1 MKLYLAESGHLIQS
15 YLKECIMGG
24 IPKGLKLYM
33 LGSFYYIN
41 DNFIKILP
49 YLDDVLIDSGA
60 FTFMQNK
67 KTTNIDWEDYVERYG
82 NFIKKYKIKK
92 YFELDIDKI
101 VGYEEVKRLRKKLE
115 DIVGWKCIPVFHRSR
130 GKEEFLKLI
139 KEYDYIALG
148 GIAIKDIKRNEYKY
162 FKWFIDEAHKNNC
175 KIHGLGFTNLE
186 GIKKFHFDSVDSTS
200 WTTGNRFGAVYKFNG
215 KTVIKYDKPKGTRVK
230 AREVAINNFIE
241 WVKFSNYA
249 DKHL

>member
-1 MKLYLAESGHLIQS
+1 MKLYLASERSMHK
-15 YLKECIMGG
+15 YLKKCITGG
-24 IPKGLKLYM
+24 IPKDLKLYV
-33 LGSFYYIN
+33 LESFYYIN
-41 DNFIKILP
+41 ENFIKLLP

-67 KTTNIDWEDYVERYG
+67 KTTNINWDDYVEKYG

-101 VGYEEVKRLRKKLE
+101 VGYEEVKRLRNKLE
-115 DIVGWKCIPVFHRSR
+115 NIVGWKCIPVFHRNR
-130 GKEEFLKLI
+130 GKDEFLKLI
-139 KEYDYIALG
+139 KEYNYIALG
-148 GIAIKDIKRNEYKY
+148 GIAIKDINRTEYKY
-162 FKWFIDEAHKNNC
+162 FKWFIDEAHKKNC

-186 GIKKFHFDSVDSTS
+186 GIKKYHFDSVDSTTWVS
-200 WTTGNRFGAVYKFNG
+200 GNRFGKVYKFNG
-215 KTVIKYDKPKGTRVK
+215 KNIIIYNKLPGTRMK
-230 AREVAINNFIE
+230 TRETAINNFIE

>member
-1 MKLYLAESGHLIQS
+1 MKIYLASINASIYKSIHNSG
-15 YLKECIMGG
+15 GFNN
-24 IPKGLKLYM
+24 LKLYI
-33 LGSFYYIN
+33 LESFYYI
-41 DNFIKILP
+41 DDKFIKLLP

-67 KTTNIDWEDYVERYG
+67 KNINIDWDKYVEDYG

-101 VGYEEVKRLRKKLE
+101 VGYEEVKRLRNKLE
-115 DIVGWKCIPVFHRSR
+115 KIVGYKCIPVFHKSR
-130 GKEEFLKLI
+130 GKEEYLKLI
-139 KEYDYIALG
+139 KDYNYVALG
-148 GIAIKDIKRNEYKY
+148 GIAIKDIKRTEYKY

-175 KIHGLGFTNLE
+175 KIHGLSYTSID
-186 GIKKFHFDSVDSTS
+186 GIKKYHFDSVDSTT
-200 WTTGNRFGAVYKFNG
+200 WTAGNRFGVIYKFNG
-215 KTVIKYDKPKGTRVK
+215 KTLIKIDKPLNTRVK
-230 AREVAINNFIE
+230 ARESALNNFAE